1 MLDEIELVE
10 NKINDSKKVRS
21 SINIKE
27 TSLSFVDS
35 DILYNKIKK
44 NNDIVD
50 NLVRKNVYQQI
61 NSNIKSSSNFSNIPV
76 LTKQDTVPGNNNLKT
91 PNAKQTLVEEKE
103 PEKEVKKEYTI
114 PFKVKP
120 ANFNPVPSLNL
131 RFAVCNYGRG
141 ERRNTILTLKEN
153 PLGEIN
159 SGENV
164 IVIHPGSKVLRIG
177 LASDPM
183 PKEIPNIIARRLK
196 KIEKQITSNNDDSP
210 NSQNNIDQIK
220 KDGSINE
227 NDAINNVTGHT
238 VNDSGNSKNEVKI
251 ENIASINSQ
260 EKLNTDLKIDPSN
273 DLSHSPEDEDI
284 ICKHIDMLCIDLKR
298 KQRETKRKP
307 VPNAVA
313 QVVSYNKSVSP
324 EIIHDHNDP
333 YKIDWIDPNLE
344 PYLSTNAFYGDQVQK
359 LINTESFVVKEPIKR
374 GIFNTEDYSSMEVI
388 LSDIQ
393 GIWTFAIEEILG
405 INKRDL
411 KNYYVILAIP
421 DLYSKHYVESL
432 LRILLEYMNFGAA
445 TVHQSSVLVTFGAG
459 ISNACV
465 IDVGAQKTSIS
476 CIEDGYCLPDTRVET
491 KYGGDEITYFLSDLL
506 NRDFFPYKEIQLN
519 RIYDWNL
526 INNLKERY
534 VTLNL
539 SDVNTRVYDFYVRV
553 PKKPTRKYMFKVYD
567 ETYLAPFCLFYP
579 ELISAYSKPPK
590 WNTNMLFYHSGY
602 YLDDQK
608 STVDDHTKPTQ
619 YGKLPSIENPA
630 ILEQE
635 LKSVD
640 EQLLAIDPVSES
652 QPNIPEAQSL
662 DSASASK
669 KTTAVP
675 TPAPSSPAGNN
686 LIAPNFNEP
695 ATDNIDVTTDFVVP
709 NNASTVGG
717 TEKVA
722 IIETSTSLQ
731 ATGSHLNIVT
741 PSTELASQAAS
752 SSGTNQQ
759 TPSIMSRIYET
770 SAVDELTPLDAAI
783 THSIAHSGGFDK
795 VKRFYNSII
804 LVGGG
809 ISFIPEINSTLQD
822 KLYKLADIRSAN
834 NEIEKI
840 EKIEIF
846 PSPRDLDP
854 RVLAWKG
861 GAVLS
866 RLDITNELW
875 IYNSEWRHVGARLIK
890 DRTLFQW

>member
-1 MLDEIELVE
+1 MEFY
-10 NKINDSKKVRS
+10 
-21 SINIKE
+21 
-27 TSLSFVDS
+27 SF
-35 DILYNKIKK
+35 IL
-44 NNDIVD
+44 
-50 NLVRKNVYQQI
+50 Q
-61 NSNIKSSSNFSNIPV
+61 
-76 LTKQDTVPGNNNLKT
+76 
-91 PNAKQTLVEEKE
+91 
-103 PEKEVKKEYTI
+103 
-114 PFKVKP
+114 
-120 ANFNPVPSLNL
+120 
-131 RFAVCNYGRG
+131 
-141 ERRNTILTLKEN
+141 
-153 PLGEIN
+153 
-159 SGENV
+159 
-164 IVIHPGSKVLRIG
+164 
-177 LASDPM
+177 
-183 PKEIPNIIARRLK
+183 
-196 KIEKQITSNNDDSP
+196 
-210 NSQNNIDQIK
+210 
-220 KDGSINE
+220 
-227 NDAINNVTGHT
+227 
-238 VNDSGNSKNEVKI
+238 
-251 ENIASINSQ
+251 
-260 EKLNTDLKIDPSN
+260 
-273 DLSHSPEDEDI
+273 DI

-333 YKIDWIDPNLE
+333 YKIDWIDPNLD

-374 GIFNTEDYSSMEVI
+374 GVFNTEDYSSMEVI

-411 KNYYVILAIP
+411 KNYYVVLAIP

-476 CIEDGYCLPDTRVET
+476 CIEDGYCLPDTRV
-491 KYGGDEITYFLSDLL
+491 
-506 NRDFFPYKEIQLN
+506 
-519 RIYDWNL
+519 
-526 INNLKERY
+526 
-534 VTLNL
+534 
-539 SDVNTRVYDFYVRV
+539 

-590 WNTNMLFYHSGY
+590 WNSDLLFYHSGY

-640 EQLLAIDPVSES
+640 EQLLSIDPVSES

-662 DSASASK
+662 DSVSASK

-686 LIAPNFNEP
+686 LIAPSFNEP
-695 ATDNIDVTTDFVVP
+695 ATDNIDVTADFQIP
-709 NNASTVGG
+709 NNASTLGS

-722 IIETSTSLQ
+722 NTESSSNLQ
-731 ATGSHLNIVT
+731 ASGSHLNIAT
-741 PSTELASQAAS
+741 PSTELVSQAAS

-759 TPSIMSRIYET
+759 TPAIMSRIYET